1 MEMILANDLFAFA
14 ARYPN
19 APALG
24 KTETS
29 REAAEIIRSFHT
41 PLQIMVIRHIQAYGP
56 ATWKEVSEASGEDSR
71 NIQPRFTEL
80 KELGVIVGTGA
91 RRQRCEIYELSE
103 KGNLS

>member
-1 MEMILANDLFAFA
+1 MLQSDDLFTFQ

-24 KTETS
+24 STDTS
-29 REAAEIIRSFHT
+29 RDAAEIIRPFHT
-41 PLQIMVIRHIQAYGP
+41 PLQIMVIRHLKAYGP
-56 ATWKEVSEASGEDSR
+56 ATWKDVSEASGEDSR

-91 RRQRCEIYELSE
+91 RRQRCEIYALAE
-103 KGNLS
+103 KGTDQ